1 MTDATLITS
10 LSPARLQEIL
20 QSMGYRVTTSEQNG
34 MVQLLSAAQGIG
46 FAVRPGNPAQAE
58 GEFVDYTLSCA
69 LRVQGELPAGLT
81 DAWNVGKRFSRLSS
95 QGTFLVLEMDVILAG
110 GVGENHVRAN
120 AELWDRLLQEFV
132 LFLRQFAQQANA
144 QGATAEQADGA
155 QAVAGQAGPEAD
167 EAAKQAAA

>member
-1 MTDATLITS
+1 MTETTLITS
-10 LSPARLQEIL
+10 LSPARLQEVL

-81 DAWNVGKRFSRLSS
+81 DAWNVSKRFSRLSS

-132 LFLRQFAQQANA
+132 LFLRQFAQQATE
-144 QGATAEQADGA
+144 QGGAAEPA
-155 QAVAGQAGPEAD
+155 AVAAQDD
-167 EAAKQAAA
+167 EKAQDVAKQAAA